1 MGQSREKNVSFQV
14 SIFNSFE
21 TWPHATGVSIIWAV
35 QDRGRYTVQ
44 KQLCPSQLLL
54 LLGNSQKSWTFCVT
68 KLQVGP
74 YANKLGSLTSP
85 DLQDTR
91 SSPKEAETTSTIDKN
106 NSFRAFFEAL
116 HMQYA
121 PNYLV
126 CIFSH
131 MHLPPCEDLTEHCYT
146 ADLVTKVT
154 SWRFSR

>member
-1 MGQSREKNVSFQV
+1 M
-14 SIFNSFE
+14 
-21 TWPHATGVSIIWAV
+21 
-35 QDRGRYTVQ
+35 
-44 KQLCPSQLLL
+44 
-54 LLGNSQKSWTFCVT
+54 T

-74 YANKLGSLTSP
+74 YADELGSLTSP

-106 NSFRAFFEAL
+106 NSFRAYFEAL

-121 PNYLV
+121 PNHLV

-131 MHLPPCEDLTEHCYT
+131 MHLPPCGNLTEHYYT

-154 SWRFSR
+154 S